1 MRTYELD
8 SHRVASCLTGR
19 AGRRRAAG
27 AVRWRHPALA
37 PVVRRGRVDE
47 RPARRSG
54 CGRRVR
60 ALVFERAPGRRPQ
73 GAGVHRRLR
82 KRAQCRARLRR
93 TGSRRGRRGHLV
105 PQHDRGDQPPGL
117 SAPAQPQHGAAGRVV
132 ARGVPGL
139 PGRCCPGRSA
149 WRAFP
154 WSWPG
159 GSIGPRS
166 ALRWRRGGSPC
177 ECGRAGLAACS
188 DEGVCCPAA
197 RLIVRPRPGLDRV
210 RRLRRWR
217 RRGRHLAARRP
228 RAAASHLAAW
238 PRARHR
244 R

>member
-8 SHRVASCLTGR
+8 SHRVAPVSPVAL
-19 AGRRRAAG
+19 AGDGLPVPCAG
-27 AVRWRHPALA
+27 GIPPA

-117 SAPAQPQHGAAGRVV
+117 SAPAQPQHGAAGREV

-210 RRLRRWR
+210 RWLR

-238 PRARHR
+238 SRARHR